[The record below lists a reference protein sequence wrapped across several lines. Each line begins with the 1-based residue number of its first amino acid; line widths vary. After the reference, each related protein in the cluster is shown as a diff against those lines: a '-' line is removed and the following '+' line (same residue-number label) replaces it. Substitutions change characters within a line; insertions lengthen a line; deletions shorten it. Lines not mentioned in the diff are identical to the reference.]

1 MSKSATFNKR
11 RPLLRSGAIVWQL
24 AQVLWVGGL
33 WILHF
38 CLLPALA
45 QIGLAP
51 LLVEDVGQLVGTLL
65 VGFAAFC
72 SGLQAVVLIQAEG
85 LVSLWRDLRG
95 QLLLLAIVASGVY
108 FALNAGVPQALRWQ
122 LFCYLIM
129 GLTGL
134 LLVLQ
139 PIPGRARLARH

>member
-1 MSKSATFNKR
+1 MSKSATFNRR
-11 RPLLRSGAIVWQL
+11 RPIQSGAIVWQL

-38 CLLPALA
+38 GLLPALA
-45 QIGLAP
+45 HIGLAP

-65 VGFAAFC
+65 VGFAVFC
-72 SGLQAVVLIQAEG
+72 SGLQVLVLVQAEG
-85 LVSLWRDLRG
+85 LASFWRDLRG
-95 QLLLLAIVASGVY
+95 QLLSLAIVAGGAY
-108 FALNAGVPQALRWQ
+108 FALSTGVPQALRWQ

-139 PIPGRARLARH
+139 PVPGRARLARH